1 MDLSNGI
8 QYQNGNN
15 RCVTMAS
22 MGQVN
27 VSALVMCSA
36 DNSTWSVTAHGE
48 HNTPG
53 GDDCTAAQTGYVP
66 TTASGTCFLYDKSD
80 KDDASGSTLQV
91 SMTLLTLSFVSV
103 VALGL

>member
-1 MDLSNGI
+1 MDLSNEI

-53 GDDCTAAQTGYVP
+53 GDDCTAAQTGYIP
-66 TTASGTCFLYDKSD
+66 TTASGTCFSYDKS
-80 KDDASGSTLQV
+80 DASGSTLQV

>member
-1 MDLSNGI
+1 
-8 QYQNGNN
+8 
-15 RCVTMAS
+15 
-22 MGQVN
+22 MGKVN
-27 VSALVMCSA
+27 VSSFLMCSA
-36 DNSTWSVTAHGE
+36 DNSTWSVTEHGT

-53 GDDCTAAQTGYVP
+53 GDDCTAAQTSSIP

>member
-53 GDDCTAAQTGYVP
+53 GDDCTAAQTGYIP
-66 TTASGTCFLYDKSD
+66 TTASGTCFSYDKS
-80 KDDASGSTLQV
+80 DASGSTLQV